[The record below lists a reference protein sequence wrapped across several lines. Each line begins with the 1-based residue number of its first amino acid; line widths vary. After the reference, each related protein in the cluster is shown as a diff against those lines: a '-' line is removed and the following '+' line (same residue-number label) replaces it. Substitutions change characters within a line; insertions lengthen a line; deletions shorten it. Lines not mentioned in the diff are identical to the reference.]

1 MSPGRPSPSI
11 GGARNPTACGGA
23 WSPAPRGLVMTRL
36 FEAGSAK
43 GFGVF
48 FHCVV
53 RGPDCILLDPALRY
67 FRQYAFECPKRPL
80 RVFDLSLESQGS

>member
-1 MSPGRPSPSI
+1 VNPYEGRREGNVTGRPSI
-11 GGARNPTACGGA
+11 GGARDPTACGGA

-48 FHCVV
+48 FH
-53 RGPDCILLDPALRY
+53 
-67 FRQYAFECPKRPL
+67 
-80 RVFDLSLESQGS
+80 